1 MNIPYRIKTR
11 WEDMKVTTEGNKKI
25 AKTKKGIYPKFAFWL
40 DDELYQDYLS
50 YCAGTY
56 TEKDI
61 LEKEYLISTGVN

>member
-1 MNIPYRIKTR
+1 MNTPYRIKTR
-11 WEDMKVTTEGNKKI
+11 WENMKVITEDNKKI
-25 AKTKKGIYPKFAFWL
+25 AKTKTGIYPKFAFNV
-40 DDELYQDYLS
+40 DEELYQDYLS